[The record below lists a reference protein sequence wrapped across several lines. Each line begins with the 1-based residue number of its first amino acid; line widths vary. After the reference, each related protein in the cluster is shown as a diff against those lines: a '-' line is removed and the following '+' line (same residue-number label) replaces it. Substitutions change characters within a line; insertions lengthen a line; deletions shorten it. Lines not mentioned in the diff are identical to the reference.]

1 MENLINDIDKMFE
14 ALMRERKSIKHY
26 INITKNLLDK
36 IDERKIHIND
46 SINTKYC
53 MLAIIET
60 IANFNIN
67 RTLIKQ
73 SKVNISKEESKEY
86 INNINTLKEIL
97 FSMCNSIIEKATVD
111 ELNKNN
117 NEVIINDICEKYNIS
132 KEELKNL
139 L

>member
-14 ALMRERKSIKHY
+14 ALMRKRESIKHY

-36 IDERKIHIND
+36 IDERKVHIND

-67 RTLIKQ
+67 RTLIKLG
-73 SKVNISKEESKEY
+73 KVNTTKEEYKEY
-86 INNINTLKEIL
+86 IDNITKLKNIL
-97 FSMCNSIIEKATVD
+97 FGMCNSIIETATD
-111 ELNKNN
+111 NLITKNN
-117 NEVIINDICEKYNIS
+117 KVDVDDICKKYNIT

>member
-1 MENLINDIDKMFE
+1 MENLINDIDKLFE

-36 IDERKIHIND
+36 IDERKIYIND

-73 SKVNISKEESKEY
+73 NKVNISKEESKEY

-111 ELNKNN
+111 SINKNN
-117 NEVIINDICEKYNIS
+117 NKIIVDDICKKYNIS